1 MHKLLTDLRTL
12 NESSNTITEES
23 IFKALEQTFLN
34 DSELRFEKF
43 TEIDDLEY
51 TAEDIFN
58 DWFDEFDFM
67 DWLLNYIGF
76 NLDGFVKMLF
86 YDSNTKYFNIVS
98 RQADFSDLKQGKS
111 IFSAL
116 FVNSVGVL
124 KDYANKNLY
133 SVLLK
138 HLQDMI
144 DVDNSLN
151 YD

>member
-12 NESSNTITEES
+12 NENSNIITEEN

-144 DVDNSLN
+144 DMDNSLN